1 MDSTKKIHLQGELQE
16 DPTTKMARTVR
27 PFKRSATEEPMTAQS
42 GLVPHRE
49 FLRGLGFLAGWNRKC
64 PGRAA
69 NGVMLMLPHARPGMG
84 YTVKCMVRGLSHIA
98 TQEHDHEPLDGNHG
112 RYTAHR

>member
-69 NGVMLMLPHARPGMG
+69 NGVMLMLPHAATKNGLYWAILG
-84 YTVKCMVRGLSHIA
+84 GWDVAHHYTGA
-98 TQEHDHEPLDGNHG
+98 
-112 RYTAHR
+112 